1 VTAAWD
7 TTLVSRLYP
16 GGALER
22 VLLERAH
29 EGAPVAVTAPTVMEV
44 VRGIQASASENP
56 RLIGDR
62 LAAGLQWFIGLVAS
76 DLVEIL
82 PLDRPAAIVAGRL
95 RALHPIPPTGARRK
109 GVKPEQRAGWVLDI
123 QIAACAWTHGH
134 EIATENLHDF
144 QTLRDLIATLYPDAS
159 SLVVAAAAAIEPTPE
174 E

>member
-22 VLLERAH
+22 ALLEHAY

-44 VRGIQASASENP
+44 VRGIQATASGNARP
-56 RLIGDR
+56 IGDR
-62 LAAGLQWFIGLVAS
+62 PTPALEWFTGLVAS
-76 DLVEIL
+76 DLVETL
-82 PLDRPAAIVAGRL
+82 PLHRPAAILAGRL
-95 RALHPIPPTGARRK
+95 RALHPAPPTRARRK

-123 QIAACAWTHGH
+123 QIAACAWTHDR

-144 QTLRDLIATLYPDAS
+144 EVLRDLIAHLYPGAT
-159 SLVVAAAAAIEPTPE
+159 SLVVTTPPAT
-174 E
+174 

>member
-22 VLLERAH
+22 ALLERAH

-44 VRGIQASASENP
+44 VRGIQTTASEHP
-56 RLIGDR
+56 RIG
-62 LAAGLQWFIGLVAS
+62 AGLQWFIGLVAS

-95 RALHPIPPTGARRK
+95 RALQPIPPTGARHK

-144 QTLRDLIATLYPDAS
+144 QTLRDLIAALYPNTSPLIVTAP
-159 SLVVAAAAAIEPTPE
+159 AITDPTSDV
-174 E
+174 

>member
-1 VTAAWD
+1 MTVAWD

-16 GGALER
+16 GGAVER
-22 VLLERAH
+22 ALLEHAH

-44 VRGIQASASENP
+44 VRGIQATAGESP
-56 RLIGDR
+56 RPIGDR

-144 QTLRDLIATLYPDAS
+144 QALRELITTLYPDAS
-159 SLVVAAAAAIEPTPE
+159 PLLVSAPAAIEPTTDE
-174 E
+174 

>member
-1 VTAAWD
+1 VPAAWD

-22 VLLERAH
+22 ALLERAH

-44 VRGIQASASENP
+44 VRGIQATAGENP
-56 RLIGDR
+56 GI
-62 LAAGLQWFIGLVAS
+62 ATGLQWFIGLVAS

-95 RALHPIPPTGARRK
+95 RALHPVPPTGARRK

-123 QIAACAWTHGH
+123 QIAACAWTHGY
-134 EIATENLHDF
+134 EILTENLHDF
-144 QTLRDLIATLYPDAS
+144 QTLREDIATLYPDAS
-159 SLVVAAAAAIEPTPE
+159 PLAVTAPAATEPSPGE
-174 E
+174 

>member
-22 VLLERAH
+22 ALLERAH

-44 VRGIQASASENP
+44 VRGIQASAAENP
-56 RLIGDR
+56 RPIGDQP
-62 LAAGLQWFIGLVAS
+62 APGLQWFIGLLTS

-95 RALHPIPPTGARRK
+95 RARHPIPPTGARRK

-144 QTLRDLIATLYPDAS
+144 QTLRDLIAALYPNTS
-159 SLVVAAAAAIEPTPE
+159 PLVVTALTN
-174 E
+174 